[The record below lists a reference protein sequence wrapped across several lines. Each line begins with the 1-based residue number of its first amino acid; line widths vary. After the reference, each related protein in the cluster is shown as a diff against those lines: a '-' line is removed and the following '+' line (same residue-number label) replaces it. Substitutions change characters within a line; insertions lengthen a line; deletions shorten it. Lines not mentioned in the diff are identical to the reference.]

1 MGSLDM
7 AMPSEY
13 KAPLSELHDRAKT
26 FDTTTV
32 HTILKS
38 ELSTEEL
45 GRIERVSE
53 WPVASASVAQVH
65 TALLDGK
72 KKVAIKVQK
81 PNIRI
86 QNHWD
91 LLMYKM
97 ILAALEYSFDIP
109 MLWTY
114 DYVKQQLESELD
126 FTIEANNAIGC
137 RNALET
143 SRVCKDVAYVPETYC
158 RSKRVLV
165 TEWVEDAVKITDVDK
180 IASMGLD
187 SQAVVRDATSVF
199 AYQIF
204 GTGSVH
210 CDPHPGNLLVRVHP
224 HAATSSGTTLNTW
237 WGWLRGEGWGVK
249 QYTQHQVV
257 LIDHGL
263 YVHMN
268 PALKTQYVKF
278 WMAMINGDD
287 EELSKLCS
295 EWGIH
300 DSELFANMTLMRR
313 RKRKPK
319 ATPAVVQ
326 STTIVKGMSNSGK
339 YENEEGEDRRHGAVS
354 DVSSDMSSEERA
366 KRSAERQMRLK
377 ERVKHLLKDTSEFP
391 HELGFVNRSVNY
403 IRATNW
409 AHGSPI
415 DRVALFADAAARADV
430 GDEGRVG
437 QWSVA
442 SEMSVVG
449 MRLHLLLELWGLNWW
464 GLGKPKE
471 SSDRATASTTVGV
484 GVGVGTTA
492 VPQASSLWR

>member
-1 MGSLDM
+1 
-7 AMPSEY
+7 
-13 KAPLSELHDRAKT
+13 
-26 FDTTTV
+26 
-32 HTILKS
+32 
-38 ELSTEEL
+38 
-45 GRIERVSE
+45 
-53 WPVASASVAQVH
+53 
-65 TALLDGK
+65 
-72 KKVAIKVQK
+72 
-81 PNIRI
+81 
-86 QNHWD
+86 
-91 LLMYKM
+91 
-97 ILAALEYSFDIP
+97 
-109 MLWTY
+109 
-114 DYVKQQLESELD
+114 
-126 FTIEANNAIGC
+126 
-137 RNALET
+137 
-143 SRVCKDVAYVPETYC
+143 
-158 RSKRVLV
+158 
-165 TEWVEDAVKITDVDK
+165 
-180 IASMGLD
+180 
-187 SQAVVRDATSVF
+187 
-199 AYQIF
+199 
-204 GTGSVH
+204 
-210 CDPHPGNLLVRVHP
+210 
-224 HAATSSGTTLNTW
+224 
-237 WGWLRGEGWGVK
+237 
-249 QYTQHQVV
+249 
-257 LIDHGL
+257 
-263 YVHMN
+263 MN

-287 EELSKLCS
+287 EELAKLCS

-319 ATPAVVQ
+319 ATPSVVP
-326 STTIVKGMSNSGK
+326 STTIVKGMSTSGK

-464 GLGKPKE
+464 GLGKPK
-471 SSDRATASTTVGV
+471 SSDRATASTT
-484 GVGVGTTA
+484 VGVGTTA